1 MSKEHYDREVAA
13 GRAMLDASNIDAAI
27 RHAKEALQINPHGYS
42 AFRLQIDILSDKGR
56 PAEALRIT
64 ERRLE
69 TVPDCRLAHLQ
80 RIRFQSELGRAGLA
94 KKALEEV
101 KALFPDDPMMVHDC
115 HLMYDTLTERNRAVL
130 KRVRELRKTGYWGVL
145 DLDALEQTAH
155 ANAGHVAK
163 LGRLQQADLEN
174 GDIDAETLH
183 AQSIVRFLQAR
194 LISARQLAAQAEQ
207 VDPIGAPHYREIR
220 FHATMGLIPL
230 LWPAMLFI
238 ALAGSLTS
246 RFPWFIR
253 IFTNYALALFALF
266 TLGLLVGV
274 IGSVPFLPAVVTG
287 PLILA
292 VCVANLGWA
301 LYCIWALGSIGRWRA
316 SRSQSYKISKDY

>member
-13 GRAMLDASNIDAAI
+13 GRAMLDAGNVDSAI
-27 RHAKEALQINPHGYS
+27 RHTKEALKINPHGY
-42 AFRLQIDILSDKGR
+42 AGYRLQVDILSHKGR

-69 TVPDCRLAHLQ
+69 NVPDCRSAHLQ
-80 RIRFQSELGRAGLA
+80 RIRFQSELGRTGLA
-94 KKALEEV
+94 KRALEEV

-115 HLMYDTLTERNRAVL
+115 HLMFDALTERNRAVL
-130 KRVRELRKTGYWGVL
+130 KRIKALRETGYWGVM

-163 LGRLQQADLEN
+163 LGRLQQADLED
-174 GDIDAETLH
+174 GFVDAETLH

-194 LISARQLAAQAEQ
+194 LVSAKRLASQAEQ
-207 VDPIGAPHYREIR
+207 LNPIGAPHYREMR
-220 FHATMGLIPL
+220 FHATIGMVPL
-230 LWPAMLFI
+230 FWPAMMFI
-238 ALAGSLTS
+238 ALTGSLTS

-253 IFTNYALALFALF
+253 IFTNYGLAVLAIFA
-266 TLGLLVGV
+266 LGLLVGG
-274 IGSVPFLPAVVTG
+274 IGSIPFLPDAIAGPVITVIVV
-287 PLILA
+287 LNFA
-292 VCVANLGWA
+292 WA

-316 SRSQSYKISKDY
+316 SRSSSYKISKDY